1 MAAGDRARLRI
12 ARRTAQH
19 GPGADLPV
27 RSALARQAVR
37 GDVRCGRFRSASCGR
52 CALQAQAVGLCPPSN
67 PMLAPADAE
76 HLFHAVRQADHRHC
90 PAPHAEPAMAQQ
102 VGADARPVPERC
114 GRWASSRK
122 LARGASFYSKSDRRA
137 RQPNVDHGRVDTG
150 HRTLRAVAA
159 FPRTSRRPRPAGT
172 PQQDGDRSTRQ
183 PSHAWRA
190 CHLRAQICSEG
201 AQGARHSLDMHALRF
216 RCYINCRAVG
226 AMTASAAQV

>member
-90 PAPHAEPAMAQQ
+90 PTPHAEPAMAQQ
-102 VGADARPVPERC
+102 VGADARPVPSAVDDGHVAGSSQEAHGSVPNRIAER
-114 GRWASSRK
+114 GSQTSI
-122 LARGASFYSKSDRRA
+122 
-137 RQPNVDHGRVDTG
+137 T
-150 HRTLRAVAA
+150 AA
-159 FPRTSRRPRPAGT
+159 LTPAFVRCAPSLHFPER
-172 PQQDGDRSTRQ
+172 
-183 PSHAWRA
+183 
-190 CHLRAQICSEG
+190 
-201 AQGARHSLDMHALRF
+201 QGARDQRERRSKME
-216 RCYINCRAVG
+216 
-226 AMTASAAQV
+226 TAAPGRRPMPGVPVISAPRYAAKAHKGPGTAWTCTPSDSAATSIAELSVR